1 MRLSSRPPPSSQ
13 SHVIRASDIGQYA
26 FCPRAWWLGSVMG
39 VASANVRELA
49 QGEAAHQQHGRTV
62 WAAQTLRVLAI
73 GLVVLAVV
81 VLLASL

>member
-1 MRLSSRPPPSSQ
+1 
-13 SHVIRASDIGQYA
+13 
-26 FCPRAWWLGSVMG
+26 MG